1 MSNVSHLHQHVEAD
15 LAHSQD
21 RVDRERLELDRV
33 GAFWVLT
40 HWRTHVTLRLRI

>member
-1 MSNVSHLHQHVEAD
+1 MSDVSHVYQVEGD
-15 LAHSQD
+15 LTKTRD
-21 RVDRERLELDRV
+21 RVDRDWLTLDRV